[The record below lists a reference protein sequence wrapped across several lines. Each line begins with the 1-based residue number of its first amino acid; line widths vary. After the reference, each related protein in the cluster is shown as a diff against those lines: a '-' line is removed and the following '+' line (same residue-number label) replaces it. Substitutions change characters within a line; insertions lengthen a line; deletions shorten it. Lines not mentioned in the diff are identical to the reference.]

1 MENKDT
7 LILEIQKIIDLMAS
21 NQKEQANQKLVEV
34 SHVLDDIMD
43 ATENDEEL
51 VEFHKYQILL
61 NQGKQKLEKEMD
73 IILLIKDL
81 R

>member
-1 MENKDT
+1 MEIKDT

-61 NQGKQKLEKEMD
+61 NHLNVKING
-73 IILLIKDL
+73 
-81 R
+81 

>member
-1 MENKDT
+1 MENKDS
-7 LILEIQKIIDLMAS
+7 LILEIQKIIDYIAS

-43 ATENDEEL
+43 ATETDEEL

-61 NQGKQKLEKEMD
+61 NHLNVKING
-73 IILLIKDL
+73 
-81 R
+81 

>member
-1 MENKDT
+1 MENKDS

-21 NQKEQANQKLVEV
+21 NQKDQANQKLVEV

-43 ATENDEEL
+43 ATDNDEEL

-61 NQGKQKLEKEMD
+61 NHLNVKING
-73 IILLIKDL
+73 
-81 R
+81 

>member
-1 MENKDT
+1 MKNKDS

-21 NQKEQANQKLVEV
+21 NQKDQANQKLVEV

-43 ATENDEEL
+43 ATDNDEEL

-61 NQGKQKLEKEMD
+61 NHLNVKING
-73 IILLIKDL
+73 
-81 R
+81 

>member
-1 MENKDT
+1 MIMKNKDL

-61 NQGKQKLEKEMD
+61 NHLNVK
-73 IILLIKDL
+73 INA
-81 R
+81 

>member
-1 MENKDT
+1 MENKET
-7 LILEIQKIIDLMAS
+7 LLLEIQKIIDLMAS

-61 NQGKQKLEKEMD
+61 NHLNVKING
-73 IILLIKDL
+73 
-81 R
+81 

>member
-1 MENKDT
+1 MKNKDL

-21 NQKEQANQKLVEV
+21 NQKDQANQKLVEV
-34 SHVLDDIMD
+34 SHVLDDIID

-61 NQGKQKLEKEMD
+61 NHLNVK
-73 IILLIKDL
+73 INA
-81 R
+81 